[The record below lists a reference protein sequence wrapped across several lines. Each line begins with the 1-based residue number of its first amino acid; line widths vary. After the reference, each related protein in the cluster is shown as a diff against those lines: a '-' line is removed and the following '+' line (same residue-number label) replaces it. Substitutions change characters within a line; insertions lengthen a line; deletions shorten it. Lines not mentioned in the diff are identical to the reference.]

1 VGVLKRT
8 LTEYKDD
15 NLTDWAAALTYYA
28 VLSVFPGLIVLVS
41 LLGLIGQDPQM
52 TNRLLDIVAQI
63 GPDEAVAL
71 FRSTIQ
77 SLVSNKAGAGALLGF
92 GTLGALWAA
101 SGYIGAFMRVS
112 NLIYEMEHE
121 RPFWRKRP
129 LQIVITIVMVLG
141 LAIVSVAI
149 VVTGPLSEAVGRAIG
164 LESVAVTIWDYAK
177 WPVLVLLVMVMVS
190 VLYYVAP
197 NVKQPSWRLVTPG
210 SVLAVVLWIA
220 ASLAFGFYV
229 SQFATYNATYGSL
242 AGVIVFLL
250 WLYISN
256 NALLLGAELNA
267 EIERGR
273 ELKQGLPAEEDIQ
286 LPPRATKA

>member
-1 VGVLKRT
+1 MGVLKRT
-8 LTEYKDD
+8 LAEYKDD

-28 VLSVFPGLIVLVS
+28 VLSVFPGLIVLVA

-63 GPDEAVAL
+63 GPDEAVSL

-77 SLVSNKAGAGALLGF
+77 SLVSNKASAGALLGF
-92 GTLGALWAA
+92 GTLGAIWSA

-112 NLIYEMEHE
+112 NLIYEMDQE

-129 LQIVITIVMVLG
+129 LQIAITIVMVLG

-149 VVTGPLSEAVGRAIG
+149 VVTGPLAEAVGRAIG
-164 LESVAVTIWDYAK
+164 LESVTVTIWDYAK
-177 WPVLVLLVMVMVS
+177 WPVLVLLVMLMVA

-197 NVKQPSWRLVTPG
+197 NVKQPGWRLVTPG
-210 SVLAVVLWIA
+210 SVLAVVLWIV

-267 EIERGR
+267 EIERSR
-273 ELKQGLPAEEDIQ
+273 ELKQGLPAEDDIQ
-286 LPPRATKA
+286 LPPRATKS